1 MPAATIH
8 TARVFISTTVD
19 ATLTTIMWTVYCA
32 TTAAAAAAATAAAT
46 TTTTTTTMA
55 GGDSNEHY
63 DAGSGLTRDATTI
76 AAIADGI
83 RG

>member
-32 TTAAAAAAATAAAT
+32 TTAAAAAAAAAAA
-46 TTTTTTTMA
+46 TTTTTMA